1 MDAPARIAA
10 RLVRLVEIEQ
20 TLGRLD
26 QDARGVVDLKLPI
39 SQEELGQW
47 AGLGR
52 EGAVKGLRTL
62 RSPTRGDELVHIFV
76 ETPTRLT
83 ARQRELLEAFAE
95 ESDTTV
101 SPVTKGFLDKLRD
114 LFE

>member
-1 MDAPARIAA
+1 VTQRLAQRIRALSTQFLETSTMDAPARIAA

-26 QDARGVVDLKLPI
+26 PDAGGAIDLKLMI

-62 RSPTRGDELVHIFV
+62 RSIGLI
-76 ETPTRLT
+76 ETGRMWVRINDMQALKALT
-83 ARQRELLEAFAE
+83 
-95 ESDTTV
+95 
-101 SPVTKGFLDKLRD
+101 
-114 LFE
+114 